1 MIETMKPHAVNDLD
15 DTPLEFAIE
24 MMSLRKTYAGK
35 AVVDDLTLNVEYG
48 EVFGFLGP
56 NGAGKTTSI
65 KMLMG
70 LVYPTSGS
78 ARLLGKSLGDR
89 QARRQI
95 GFLPELFRFHEWLT
109 GEEFLQF
116 HGQLYGMSRAER
128 AQRIPE
134 VLKLVGLTAFAGKKV
149 RTYSKGMQQR
159 VGLAQ
164 ALLNNPRLVFLDE
177 PTSALDPLGRR
188 DVRAILA
195 HLRQEGVTVF
205 LNSHLLSE
213 VEMSSDRVAIIDHGR
228 VAAIGRV
235 EDLLHRD
242 LTVEFRLGTVDQET
256 LADLKT
262 LVSVEQLNV
271 GPRTTIVS
279 RAASE
284 EVVAQAVSLL
294 SRHGVPVYG
303 VTPERR
309 TLEDVFVDVVSP
321 DESDGQ

>member
-1 MIETMKPHAVNDLD
+1 MIDTTNALPANDLD
-15 DTPLEFAIE
+15 VSPLEFAIE
-24 MMSLRKTYAGK
+24 TMSLRKEFGGK
-35 AVVDDLTLNVEYG
+35 AAVDDLTLTVEHG

-78 ARLLGKSLGDR
+78 ARLLGKPLRDR
-89 QARRQI
+89 QARKQI
-95 GFLPELFRFHEWLT
+95 GFLPELFRFHDWLT

-116 HGQLYGMSRAER
+116 HGQLYGMSRDER
-128 AQRIPE
+128 AKRIPE
-134 VLKLVGLTAFAGKKV
+134 VLNLVGLSVASGKKI

-159 VGLAQ
+159 IGLAQ

-188 DVRAILA
+188 DVRSILS
-195 HLRQEGVTVF
+195 HLQQEGVTVF

-228 VAAIGRV
+228 VVAVGRV

-242 LTVEFRLGTVDQET
+242 LTVEFRLGEVDAET
-256 LADLKT
+256 LEELQD
-262 LVSVEQLNV
+262 LVSVETVVPGLRTIIV
-271 GPRTTIVS
+271 G
-279 RAASE
+279 RAESE
-284 EVVAQAVSLL
+284 EIVAQAVDLL
-294 SRHGVPVYG
+294 SRHSVPVYG

-309 TLEDVFVDVVSP
+309 TLEDVFVDVVAP
-321 DESDGQ
+321 DESASR